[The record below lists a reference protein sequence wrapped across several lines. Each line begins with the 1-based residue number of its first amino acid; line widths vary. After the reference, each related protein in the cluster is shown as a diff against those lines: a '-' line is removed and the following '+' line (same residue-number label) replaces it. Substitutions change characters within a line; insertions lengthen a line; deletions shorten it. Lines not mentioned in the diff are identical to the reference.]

1 MSIFEIV
8 VLGLLQGLTE
18 FIPISSSGHL
28 IIAHELF
35 GTAQNSL
42 VFDVALHVGTL
53 LALMVF
59 FRRDIL
65 NLLTNVFKGNKNG
78 RLARL
83 LIMATIPAA
92 AAGFLLEDL
101 IDRSMRRI
109 EVVAV
114 TLALV
119 AVVMLLAGRW
129 AKNHKR
135 TEVSTANGV
144 TIGLAQAVAL
154 VPGVSRS
161 GATITAGIFC
171 GLDRVTAAR
180 FSFLLAIP
188 IIAGTAAGVFLK
200 NGNVISGN
208 SSDLL
213 LGAATAFI
221 SGLLAIKFLM
231 NYLAKHS
238 LAVFAWYRLGLAAV
252 VLLALAVR

>member
-1 MSIFEIV
+1 MSIFEIIL
-8 VLGLLQGLTE
+8 LGLLQGLTE

-35 GTAQNSL
+35 GTVQNSL

-53 LALMVF
+53 FALAVF

-65 NLLTNVFKGNKNG
+65 NLLTNVFKANKSG

-92 AAGFLLEDL
+92 AAGFLFEDL
-101 IDRSMRRI
+101 IDQHMRRI

-114 TLALV
+114 TLAVV
-119 AVVMLLAGRW
+119 AVIMFLAERT
-129 AKNHKR
+129 AKNR
-135 TEVSTANGV
+135 QESEISTANAAV
-144 TIGLAQAVAL
+144 IGLAQAVAL

-171 GLDRVTAAR
+171 GLNRVSAAR
-180 FSFLLAIP
+180 FSFLLAMP
-188 IIAGTAAGVFLK
+188 IITGSALGVFLQ
-200 NGNVISGN
+200 NGDVVSGN
-208 SSDLL
+208 ASDLV
-213 LGAATAFI
+213 LGAATAFV

-252 VLLALAVR
+252 VLAVVIIK

>member
-1 MSIFEIV
+1 MSIFEII

-53 LALMVF
+53 LALVVF
-59 FRRDIL
+59 FKRDIL
-65 NLLTNVFKGNKNG
+65 NLLTNVFKANKNG

-92 AAGFLLEDL
+92 VVGFLFEDL
-101 IDRSMRRI
+101 IDRHMRRI

-114 TLALV
+114 TLVLV
-119 AVVMLLAGRW
+119 AVIMLFAEWW
-129 AKNHKR
+129 AKNHKKSEI
-135 TEVSTANGV
+135 TTANAV
-144 TIGLAQAVAL
+144 AVGLAQAVAL

-171 GLDRVTAAR
+171 GLDRVAAAR
-180 FSFLLAIP
+180 FSFLLAMP
-188 IIAGTAAGVFLK
+188 IIAGSALGVFLQ
-200 NGNVISGN
+200 NGDTVSGN
-208 SSDLL
+208 TGDLV
-213 LGAATAFI
+213 LGVITAFA
-221 SGLLAIKFLM
+221 SGLMAIKFLM

-252 VLLALAVR
+252 LGVVLVLR